1 MMALYEKLDV
11 VWYAVT
17 DWQRAKSFYREALGL
32 QPTFGADEM
41 GWQQYAVGE
50 GSPDIAISRAQPG
63 QKVTGD
69 GGAVV
74 VLAVIDI
81 EAGRQRL
88 LAKNV
93 RCDEVTVIPN
103 TVKLCT
109 FYDPDG
115 NRLQLAQPLMG

>member
-1 MMALYEKLDV
+1 MTLYEKLDV
-11 VWYAVT
+11 VWYPVT

-32 QPTFGADEM
+32 QPTFGSDEM

-50 GSPDIAISRAQPG
+50 GSPDIAIARAQPG

-103 TVKLCT
+103 IVKLCT

-115 NRLQLAQPLMG
+115 NRLQLAQPLK